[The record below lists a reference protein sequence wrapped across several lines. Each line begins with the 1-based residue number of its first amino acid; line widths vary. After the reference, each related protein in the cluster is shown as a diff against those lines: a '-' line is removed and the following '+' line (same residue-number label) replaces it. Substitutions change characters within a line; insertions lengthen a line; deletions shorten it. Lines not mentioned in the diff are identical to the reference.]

1 MKSALRKMGN
11 STGLILPKPV
21 LQELGVGTGT
31 MMDIVVDNG
40 RVVATPIVGDHHQ
53 GWADAARE
61 IGRQDLSE
69 DAIAWQG
76 FANEDDDGLTW

>member
-40 RVVATPIVGDHHQ
+40 RVVATPIVGDRHQ
-53 GWADAARE
+53 GWANAARE